1 MAARTFTDAAG
12 VKWEVFEVH
21 RASKKAGAVSPGL
34 ENGWLAFASGVN
46 KRRLAPIPSGWDAA
60 TDTELEALCESA
72 RHAPTPRYPLDR
84 PVRPRI
90 RRNAK
95 GDQAYLSERVGTA
108 DVADAADAAGIADAA
123 DAAGIADMA
132 DTAPTDLPRISPDVE
147 DTVRAFAHDAR
158 ARGLP
163 VVTAMLELKT
173 ILRQHHPDLDFGN
186 RDRQLVR
193 RWFVDAYY
201 FERNA

>member
-1 MAARTFTDAAG
+1 MAARTFTDSAG
-12 VKWEVFEVH
+12 LTWEVFEVH

-34 ENGWLAFASGVN
+34 EQGWLAFASGEN
-46 KRRLAPIPSGWDAA
+46 KRRLAPIPAGWEASTDA
-60 TDTELEALCESA
+60 ELEALCESA

-90 RRNAK
+90 RR
-95 GDQAYLSERVGTA
+95 SSA
-108 DVADAADAAGIADAA
+108 DENGSSKDAAD
-123 DAAGIADMA
+123 
-132 DTAPTDLPRISPDVE
+132 TVAPTLAPDVE
-147 DTVRAFAHDAR
+147 DTVRTFAHDAR
-158 ARGLP
+158 TRGLS
-163 VVTAMLELKT
+163 VVAAMLELKT
-173 ILRQHHPDLDFGN
+173 VLRQRHPESDFEN